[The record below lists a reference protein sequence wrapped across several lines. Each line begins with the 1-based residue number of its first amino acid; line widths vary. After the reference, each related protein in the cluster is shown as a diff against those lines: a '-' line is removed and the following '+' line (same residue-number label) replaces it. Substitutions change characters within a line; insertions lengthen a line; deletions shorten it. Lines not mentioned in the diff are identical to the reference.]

1 MRLFIIAFLCVFLGN
16 CMVRKAPGKNSANRT
31 TSMSKAEERLLL
43 EDDKKLDAHIER
55 LQEIMASIKQRS
67 GQ

>member
-1 MRLFIIAFLCVFLGN
+1 
-16 CMVRKAPGKNSANRT
+16 
-31 TSMSKAEERLLL
+31 MSKAEERLLL

-67 GQ
+67 GQSIHSMS

>member
-1 MRLFIIAFLCVFLGN
+1 MRLFIIAFLCVFLVN
-16 CMVRKAPGKNSANRT
+16 CMVRKVPGKNSANRT